1 MNIIIQNVKNLSS
14 NLNLLLVTLYFIN
27 KQCKL
32 IIFMFANVSNFINEF
47 IKKENRIGAI
57 APSSKFLAKKMLKE
71 IDFSKDLNIIEL
83 GPGNGVFTEEI
94 LTKMSADSRLLAIEL
109 NQNFASLID
118 SKIKDKRFI
127 ISCGSA
133 TNISKIRSEESF
145 PKADVILSSIPLAI
159 LPIKIRIQIINEIK
173 KSMRDNGAF
182 IQYQYSLN
190 AKEILQKKFSTVK
203 TTFTPLN
210 LPPAFIYYCES

>member
-1 MNIIIQNVKNLSS
+1 
-14 NLNLLLVTLYFIN
+14 
-27 KQCKL
+27 
-32 IIFMFANVSNFINEF
+32 MFANVSNFINEF
-47 IKKENRIGAI
+47 IKKENQIGAI
-57 APSSKFLAKKMLKE
+57 APSSKFLAKKMMKE
-71 IDFSKDLNIIEL
+71 IDFSKNLNIIEL
-83 GPGNGVFTEEI
+83 GPGNGVFTEKL

-118 SKIKDKRFI
+118 SKINDKRFI
-127 ISCGSA
+127 ISCESA
-133 TNISKIRSEESF
+133 TNISKIRLKESF
-145 PKADVILSSIPLAI
+145 PKADIILSSIPLAI

-173 KSMRDNGAF
+173 KSMSDNGVF

-190 AKEILQKKFSTVK
+190 AKEILQKKFNTVK